1 MTDKLIYLTE
11 TLLTKAITVGLIE
24 PRDLTYFRNHYAQ
37 LFGYELTNSITQT
50 NPKLAQINLADIA
63 SQIYLALDGNQITS
77 LGNAKEQI
85 ETRIIDEL
93 MPRPST
99 IEAKFRQIEQAQGI
113 EAALDWYYLLS
124 QNTNYIKT
132 ADIAKNQSWSTETE
146 YGNLEITINLSKPE
160 KDPLEI
166 AKLKS
171 LQKKTTG
178 SYPQCLLCIENE
190 GYNGDLNK
198 PARQNHRMLQLNLDN
213 NAWYFQYSPYL
224 YYPEHS
230 IVINQQHRDMQ
241 INQQAL
247 KNMFSFVEQIPHY
260 LIGSNSDIPIVGGSI
275 LNHDHYQAGN
285 YVFPLEKTSVRFSH
299 SLAKFSDITLNYL
312 NWPLSTLQL
321 IGCKSD
327 LLQLAKLVIQ
337 KWYTYNNPKLGII
350 SASEQGVR
358 HNAIT
363 PILRKLSVCN
373 DSYCLYLILRNNRT
387 SDEHPEGIFH
397 PHRELHHIKKENI
410 GLIEAMGLAILPGR
424 LAAELKEIENLL
436 LLNDADSAVTS
447 LLFDDRLVKH
457 EEWLKALY
465 MKYPLF
471 SPNNVQQILQI
482 EVGLKFSQ
490 VLENCGVF
498 KLCSSGDSGLREFLS
513 NLDS

>member
-1 MTDKLIYLTE
+1 MHVE
-11 TLLTKAITVGLIE
+11 TLLAKAIAIELIE
-24 PRDLTYFRNHYAQ
+24 QRDLIYFRNHYAQ
-37 LFGYELTNSITQT
+37 LLGYELSNNTPQS
-50 NPKLAQINLADIA
+50 NPKLAQLNLADIA
-63 SQIYLALDGNQITS
+63 SQIYLTLDGNQITS
-77 LGNAKEQI
+77 LGDTKEQI

-93 MPRPST
+93 IPRPST
-99 IEAKFRQIEQAQGI
+99 IESKFRQIEQTQSI

-132 ADIAKNQSWSTETE
+132 ADIARNQSWSTETE

-166 AKLKS
+166 AKLKA
-171 LQKKTTG
+171 QHKKTAS

-198 PARQNHRMLQLNLDN
+198 PARQSHRMLQLNLDN
-213 NAWYFQYSPYL
+213 QAWYFQYSPYL

-230 IVINQQHRDMQ
+230 IVINQHHQDMQ

-285 YVFPLEKTSVRFSH
+285 YVFPLEKTTVRFSYQ
-299 SLAKFSDITLNYL
+299 LAKFSNITLSYL

-321 IGCKSD
+321 IGTKHD
-327 LLQLAKLVIQ
+327 VLNLAELIIQ
-337 KWYTYNNPKLGII
+337 RWYQYNNLELGII
-350 SASEQGVR
+350 SSSDQGVR

-363 PILRKLSVCN
+363 PILRKLSGHDDN
-373 DSYCLYLILRNNRT
+373 YCLYLILRNNRT
-387 SDEHPEGIFH
+387 SNEHPEGIFH
-397 PHRELHHIKKENI
+397 PHHELHHIKKENI

-436 LLNDADSAVTS
+436 LLNDVDSAVTS
-447 LLFDDRLVKH
+447 LLFDDALVKH

-465 MKYPLF
+465 LKYPLF
-471 SPNNVQQILQI
+471 SLNNVQQILQI

-498 KLCSSGDSGLREFLS
+498 KLCPSGDSGLREFLVT
-513 NLDS
+513 LDG